1 MSNNSVNIAA
11 DNGVALKQCWHI
23 VHWTFAS
30 KCQRIQTKIQ
40 KFSFGGNSIGNIC
53 HIARIAPMS
62 FQTSIPH
69 KPRQVRCT
77 LQWLLS
83 GHQHVFISYSQDYIK
98 RQLKKTSNRRSSQL
112 NQYLPYNPPLRYRP
126 YEVTIPLG
134 WASEGDRAPRF
145 RQRILLFLRCHLTVP
160 HGSGQSRVM
169 IQVLNLYGFFFEDF
183 VCVLQMTPL
192 TNIYMYIY
200 IYINVYIYIDTGAA
214 QQRQEVY

>member
-30 KCQRIQTKIQ
+30 KCQRIETKIQ

-62 FQTSIPH
+62 FQTAIPH

-98 RQLKKTSNRRSSQL
+98 RQLKKTLNRRSSQL
-112 NQYLPYNPPLRYRP
+112 NQYLPYNPHSSFKPIWIFFR
-126 YEVTIPLG
+126 
-134 WASEGDRAPRF
+134 RF
-145 RQRILLFLRCHLTVP
+145 C
-160 HGSGQSRVM
+160 
-169 IQVLNLYGFFFEDF
+169 
-183 VCVLQMTPL
+183 VCPSNDTFDKY
-192 TNIYMYIY
+192 IYVYICIYIY
-200 IYINVYIYIDTGAA
+200 IYWYWGRTAKTGSLLGIK
-214 QQRQEVY
+214 QT